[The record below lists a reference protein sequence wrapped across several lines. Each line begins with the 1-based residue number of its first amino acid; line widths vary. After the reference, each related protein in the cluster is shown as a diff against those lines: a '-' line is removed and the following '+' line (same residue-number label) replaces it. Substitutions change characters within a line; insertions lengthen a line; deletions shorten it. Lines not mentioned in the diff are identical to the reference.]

1 MKQIYTSLILITV
14 TLFTLTGC
22 DIDDDRMEARTLEG
36 TWTGYI
42 DNYYYDR
49 WGETGNS
56 YRTAF
61 YFERENAYGGWG
73 YELDYDARSPHQD
86 YWYCDFRWN
95 SCMATSASST
105 MTATILTS
113 SSTTTCSTTTT
124 SAAPWTMATA
134 TRALTSR
141 STTTAPSTG
150 AIGHVVSLVESM
162 TSIMLQA
169 QVALPENSNNLSKQK
184 KRVSALFFFV
194 YSFNIVNSLNIF
206 IASPHSDFYI
216 ITFLNFYIKK

>member
-22 DIDDDRMEARTLEG
+22 DIDDDDRMEARTLEG

-73 YELDYDARSPHQD
+73 YELDYDARSPRQD
-86 YWYCDFRWN
+86 YWYCDFRWEIVHGDIRIQYYDRN
-95 SCMATSASST
+95 YTDIVIYDYVLDDYHFSGSMDDGYSDTRTYFTLDYDRTFSWSYWTRGITRGVNDEYHATSSGCFA
-105 MTATILTS
+105 
-113 SSTTTCSTTTT
+113 
-124 SAAPWTMATA
+124 
-134 TRALTSR
+134 R
-141 STTTAPSTG
+141 
-150 AIGHVVSLVESM
+150 E
-162 TSIMLQA
+162 
-169 QVALPENSNNLSKQK
+169 
-184 KRVSALFFFV
+184 
-194 YSFNIVNSLNIF
+194 
-206 IASPHSDFYI
+206 
-216 ITFLNFYIKK
+216 

>member
-22 DIDDDRMEARTLEG
+22 DIDDDDRMEARTLEG

-73 YELDYDARSPHQD
+73 YELDYDARNPRQH
-86 YWYCDFRWN
+86 YWYCDFRWEIVHGDIRIQYYDRN
-95 SCMATSASST
+95 YTDIVIYDYVLDDYHFSGSMDDGYSDTRTYFTLDYDRTFNWSYWG
-105 MTATILTS
+105 IYDV
-113 SSTTTCSTTTT
+113 
-124 SAAPWTMATA
+124 
-134 TRALTSR
+134 TRAATDSSYKAISSGSFAEKTSR
-141 STTTAPSTG
+141 
-150 AIGHVVSLVESM
+150 
-162 TSIMLQA
+162 
-169 QVALPENSNNLSKQK
+169 
-184 KRVSALFFFV
+184 
-194 YSFNIVNSLNIF
+194 
-206 IASPHSDFYI
+206 
-216 ITFLNFYIKK
+216 